1 MSAFVTAIRTLTVF
15 TVPGKESGKF
25 SDSLYWFPVVGLLL
39 GCLQASGAYLV
50 SLGGWNELA
59 SAVAVSCGYLF
70 TRAIHADGLADV
82 ADGFWGGR
90 TKDDALRIMKDSSV
104 GAFGVIAL
112 CVVLLFKW
120 IAVLKLVDAG
130 SFNGIASGVLLARWV
145 QVMLASSLSYAR
157 REGGTANSFVDGAGW
172 PHLLVSSLLT
182 SVLIFFLFRDN
193 IVHAV
198 ILVIAAAAAA
208 LLTGLK
214 SYRKIGGV
222 TGDVLGAGSELAEV
236 FVWVTAAL
244 LSFQPFCFQG

>member
-1 MSAFVTAIRTLTVF
+1 MSALVTAIRTLTVF
-15 TVPGKESGKF
+15 SVPGKENGKF

-39 GCLQASGAYLV
+39 GFLQASGAFLV
-50 SLGGWNELA
+50 SRFGWNELA

-90 TKDDALRIMKDSSV
+90 KKDDALRIMKDSSV

-112 CVVLLFKW
+112 CGILLLKW

-130 SFNGIASGVLLARWV
+130 SFNGIASGVMLARWV

-157 REGGTANSFVDGAGW
+157 REGGTANLFVDGAGW
-172 PHLLVSSLLT
+172 PHILVSSLLT
-182 SVLIFFLFRDN
+182 SLLLFFLFRDN
-193 IVHAV
+193 ITHAA
-198 ILVIAAAAAA
+198 ILVCAAAAAA
-208 LLTGLK
+208 FITGLK

-236 FVWVTAAL
+236 SVWITAAF
-244 LSFQPFCFQG
+244 LSFPPCCFQG